1 MEIRK
6 RTGAATWL
14 LGILAAV
21 MLICSGKTAYAAE
34 QAELSGGNVDAE
46 NGKTIQYA
54 VTLENNPGLWAV
66 KFTASYDSEALKLTA
81 VKAGDIFTEE
91 EITSPQELTDTPYV
105 FLGVKNALENTDK
118 EGVVVTL
125 EFEVDQDA
133 QAKDYE
139 VKLEVTQAINLEG
152 QDISVA
158 AKSGTV
164 SVVPCIHEKEWQVTN
179 PGCETAGKKEYIC
192 KKCGE
197 VFESEELPATGH
209 LDLEVRNQKEAG
221 AEPGYT
227 GDTYCKTCG
236 KLIQTGSV
244 IPAIKETEKE
254 TERETETV
262 AEQGTTVQQTTAQ
275 ETTAQQ
281 TTAQETKKSVSE
293 KIGNALKTGDAA
305 AIAVM
310 AVLLAASGVLAFVT
324 RKKMLVRKK

>member
-46 NGKTIQYA
+46 NGKTVQYA

-91 EITSPQELTDTPYV
+91 EITPPQELTDTPYV
-105 FLGVKNALENTDK
+105 FLGVKNTLENTDK

-125 EFEVDQDA
+125 EFEVDKDA
-133 QAKDYE
+133 QEKDYE

-158 AKSGTV
+158 AKNGNI
-164 SVVPCIHEKEWQVTN
+164 SVVPCIHEKEWKVTK
-179 PGCETAGKKEYIC
+179 PGCETAGKKEYVC
-192 KKCGE
+192 TKCGE

-209 LDLEVRNQKEAG
+209 VDTEIRNQKEAG

-227 GDTYCKTCG
+227 GDTYCRTCG
-236 KLIQTGSV
+236 KLIQAGSV
-244 IPAIKETEKE
+244 IPAVKETEKE
-254 TERETETV
+254 TETV
-262 AEQGTTVQQTTAQ
+262 AEQ

-281 TTAQETKKSVSE
+281 TTAEETKKSVSE

-310 AVLLAASGVLAFVT
+310 AVLLAASGVLAFAT
-324 RKKMLVRKK
+324 RKKMIVRKK

>member
-21 MLICSGKTAYAAE
+21 ILICSGKTAYAAE

-46 NGKTIQYA
+46 NGKTVQYA

-91 EITSPQELTDTPYV
+91 EITPPQELADTPYV

-158 AKSGTV
+158 AKNGNI
-164 SVVPCIHEKEWQVTN
+164 SVVPCIHEKEWKVTK
-179 PGCETAGKKEYIC
+179 PGCETAGKKEYVC

-209 LDLEVRNQKEAG
+209 VDTEIRNQKEAG

-227 GDTYCKTCG
+227 GDTYCRTCG
-236 KLIQTGSV
+236 KLIQAGSV
-244 IPAIKETEKE
+244 IPAVKETEKE
-254 TERETETV
+254 TETV
-262 AEQGTTVQQTTAQ
+262 AEQ

-281 TTAQETKKSVSE
+281 TTAEETKKSVSE

-310 AVLLAASGVLAFVT
+310 AVLLAASGVLAFAT
-324 RKKMLVRKK
+324 RKKMIVRKK

>member
-21 MLICSGKTAYAAE
+21 MLICSGRTAYAAE
-34 QAELSGGNVDAE
+34 PAELSGGNVDAE
-46 NGKTIQYA
+46 NGKTVQYA

-91 EITSPQELTDTPYV
+91 EITPPQELTDTPYV
-105 FLGVKNALENTDK
+105 FLGVKNTLENTDK

-125 EFEVDQDA
+125 EFEVDKDA

-158 AKSGTV
+158 AKNGNI
-164 SVVPCIHEKEWQVTN
+164 SVVPCIHEKEWQVTK
-179 PGCETAGKKEYIC
+179 PGCETAGKKEYVC

-209 LDLEVRNQKEAG
+209 VDTEIRNQKEAG

-227 GDTYCKTCG
+227 GDTYCRTCG
-236 KLIQTGSV
+236 KLIQAGSV
-244 IPAIKETEKE
+244 IPAVKETEKE
-254 TERETETV
+254 TETV
-262 AEQGTTVQQTTAQ
+262 AEQ

-281 TTAQETKKSVSE
+281 TTAEETKKSVSE

-310 AVLLAASGVLAFVT
+310 AVLLAASGVLAFAT
-324 RKKMLVRKK
+324 RKKMIVRKK

>member
-21 MLICSGKTAYAAE
+21 MLICSGRTAYAAE

-46 NGKTIQYA
+46 NGKTVQYA

-91 EITSPQELTDTPYV
+91 EITPPQELTDTPYV
-105 FLGVKNALENTDK
+105 FLGVKNTLENTDK

-125 EFEVDQDA
+125 EFEVDKDA

-158 AKSGTV
+158 AKNGNI

-179 PGCETAGKKEYIC
+179 PGCETAGKKEYVC

-209 LDLEVRNQKEAG
+209 VDTEIRNQKEAG

-227 GDTYCKTCG
+227 GDTYCRTCG
-236 KLIQTGSV
+236 KLIQAGSV
-244 IPAIKETEKE
+244 IPAVKETEKE
-254 TERETETV
+254 TETV
-262 AEQGTTVQQTTAQ
+262 AEQ

-281 TTAQETKKSVSE
+281 TTAEETKKSVSE

-310 AVLLAASGVLAFVT
+310 AVLLAASGVLAFAT
-324 RKKMLVRKK
+324 RKKMIVRKK

>member
-21 MLICSGKTAYAAE
+21 ILICSGKTAYAAE

-46 NGKTIQYA
+46 NGKTVQYA

-91 EITSPQELTDTPYV
+91 EITPPQELTDTPYV
-105 FLGVKNALENTDK
+105 FLGVKNTLENTDK

-125 EFEVDQDA
+125 EFEVDKDA

-158 AKSGTV
+158 AKNGNI

-179 PGCETAGKKEYIC
+179 PGCETAGKKEYVC

-209 LDLEVRNQKEAG
+209 VDTEIRNQKEAG

-227 GDTYCKTCG
+227 GDTYCRTCG
-236 KLIQTGSV
+236 KLIQAGSV
-244 IPAIKETEKE
+244 IPAVKETEKE
-254 TERETETV
+254 TETV
-262 AEQGTTVQQTTAQ
+262 AEQ

-281 TTAQETKKSVSE
+281 TTAEETKKSVSE

-310 AVLLAASGVLAFVT
+310 AVLLAASGVLAFAT
-324 RKKMLVRKK
+324 RKKMIVRKK

>member
-46 NGKTIQYA
+46 NGKTVQYA

-91 EITSPQELTDTPYV
+91 EITPPQELTDTPYV
-105 FLGVKNALENTDK
+105 FLGVKNTLENTDK

-125 EFEVDQDA
+125 EFEVDKDA

-139 VKLEVTQAINLEG
+139 VKLEATQAINLEG

-158 AKSGTV
+158 AKNGNI
-164 SVVPCIHEKEWQVTN
+164 SVVPCIHEKEWKVTK
-179 PGCETAGKKEYIC
+179 PGCETAGKKEYVC
-192 KKCGE
+192 TKCGE

-209 LDLEVRNQKEAG
+209 VDTEIRNQKEAG

-227 GDTYCKTCG
+227 GDTYCRTCG
-236 KLIQTGSV
+236 KLIQAGSV
-244 IPAIKETEKE
+244 IPAVKETEKE
-254 TERETETV
+254 TETV
-262 AEQGTTVQQTTAQ
+262 AEQ

-281 TTAQETKKSVSE
+281 TTAEETKKSVSE

-310 AVLLAASGVLAFVT
+310 AVLLAASGVLAFAT
-324 RKKMLVRKK
+324 RKKMIVRKK

>member
-91 EITSPQELTDTPYV
+91 EITSPQELADTPYV

-125 EFEVDQDA
+125 EFEVDKDA

-158 AKSGTV
+158 AKNGNI
-164 SVVPCIHEKEWQVTN
+164 SVVPCIHEKEWKVTK
-179 PGCETAGKKEYIC
+179 PGCETAGKKEYVC
-192 KKCGE
+192 TKCGE

-209 LDLEVRNQKEAG
+209 VDTEIRNQKEAG

-227 GDTYCKTCG
+227 GDTYCRTCG
-236 KLIQTGSV
+236 KLIQAGSV
-244 IPAIKETEKE
+244 IPAVKETEKE
-254 TERETETV
+254 TETV
-262 AEQGTTVQQTTAQ
+262 AEQ

-281 TTAQETKKSVSE
+281 TTAEETKKSVSE

-310 AVLLAASGVLAFVT
+310 AVLLAASGVLAFAT
-324 RKKMLVRKK
+324 RKKMIVRKK

>member
-21 MLICSGKTAYAAE
+21 MLICSGRTVYAAE

-46 NGKTIQYA
+46 NGKTVQYA

-91 EITSPQELTDTPYV
+91 EITPPQELTDTPYV

-125 EFEVDQDA
+125 EFEVDKDA

-158 AKSGTV
+158 AKNGNI
-164 SVVPCIHEKEWQVTN
+164 SVVPCIHEKEWQVTK
-179 PGCETAGKKEYIC
+179 PGCETAGKKEYVC

-209 LDLEVRNQKEAG
+209 VDTEIRNQKEAG

-227 GDTYCKTCG
+227 GDTYCRTCG
-236 KLIQTGSV
+236 KLIQAGSV
-244 IPAIKETEKE
+244 IPAVKETEKE
-254 TERETETV
+254 TETV
-262 AEQGTTVQQTTAQ
+262 AEQ

-281 TTAQETKKSVSE
+281 TTAEETKKSVSE

-310 AVLLAASGVLAFVT
+310 AVLLAASGVLAFAT
-324 RKKMLVRKK
+324 RKKMIVRKK

>member
-21 MLICSGKTAYAAE
+21 ILICSGKTAYAAE

-46 NGKTIQYA
+46 NGKTVQYA

-66 KFTASYDSEALKLTA
+66 KFTASYDCEALKLTA

-91 EITSPQELTDTPYV
+91 EITPPQELTDTPYV
-105 FLGVKNALENTDK
+105 FLGVKNTLENTDK

-125 EFEVDQDA
+125 EFEVDKDA

-158 AKSGTV
+158 AKNGNI
-164 SVVPCIHEKEWQVTN
+164 SVVPCIHEKEWKVTK
-179 PGCETAGKKEYIC
+179 PGCETAGKKEYVC
-192 KKCGE
+192 TKCGE

-209 LDLEVRNQKEAG
+209 VDTEIRNQKEAG

-227 GDTYCKTCG
+227 GDTYCRTCG
-236 KLIQTGSV
+236 KLIQAGSV
-244 IPAIKETEKE
+244 IPAVKETEKE
-254 TERETETV
+254 TETV
-262 AEQGTTVQQTTAQ
+262 AEQ

-281 TTAQETKKSVSE
+281 TTAEETKKSVSE

-310 AVLLAASGVLAFVT
+310 AVLLAASGVLAFAT
-324 RKKMLVRKK
+324 RKKMIVRKK

>member
-21 MLICSGKTAYAAE
+21 MLICSGRTAYAAE

-46 NGKTIQYA
+46 NGKTVQYA

-91 EITSPQELTDTPYV
+91 EITPPQELTDTPYV

-125 EFEVDQDA
+125 EFEVDKDA

-158 AKSGTV
+158 AKNGNI

-179 PGCETAGKKEYIC
+179 PGCETAGKKEYVC

-209 LDLEVRNQKEAG
+209 VDTEIRNQKEAG

-227 GDTYCKTCG
+227 GDTYCRTCG
-236 KLIQTGSV
+236 KLIQAGSV
-244 IPAIKETEKE
+244 IPAVKETEKE
-254 TERETETV
+254 TETV
-262 AEQGTTVQQTTAQ
+262 AEQ

-281 TTAQETKKSVSE
+281 TTAEETKKSVSE

-310 AVLLAASGVLAFVT
+310 AVLLAASGVLAFAT
-324 RKKMLVRKK
+324 RKKMIVRKK

>member
-46 NGKTIQYA
+46 NGKTVQYA

-91 EITSPQELTDTPYV
+91 EITPPQELTDTPYV
-105 FLGVKNALENTDK
+105 FLGVKNTLENTDK

-125 EFEVDQDA
+125 EFEVDKDA

-158 AKSGTV
+158 AKNGNI
-164 SVVPCIHEKEWQVTN
+164 SVVPCIHEKEWKVTK
-179 PGCETAGKKEYIC
+179 PGCETAGKKEYVC
-192 KKCGE
+192 TKCGE

-209 LDLEVRNQKEAG
+209 VDTEIRNQKEAG

-227 GDTYCKTCG
+227 GDTYCRTCG
-236 KLIQTGSV
+236 KLLQAGSV
-244 IPAIKETEKE
+244 IPAVKETEKE
-254 TERETETV
+254 TETV
-262 AEQGTTVQQTTAQ
+262 AEQ

-281 TTAQETKKSVSE
+281 TTAEETKKSVSE

-310 AVLLAASGVLAFVT
+310 AVLLAASGVLAFAT
-324 RKKMLVRKK
+324 RKKMIVRKK

>member
-21 MLICSGKTAYAAE
+21 MLIFSGKTAYAAE

-46 NGKTIQYA
+46 NGKTVQYA

-91 EITSPQELTDTPYV
+91 EITPPQELTDTPYV
-105 FLGVKNALENTDK
+105 FLGVKNTLENTDK

-125 EFEVDQDA
+125 EFEVDKDA

-158 AKSGTV
+158 AKNGNI
-164 SVVPCIHEKEWQVTN
+164 SVVPCIHEKEWKVTK
-179 PGCETAGKKEYIC
+179 PGCETAGKKEYVC
-192 KKCGE
+192 TKCGE

-209 LDLEVRNQKEAG
+209 VDTEIRNQKEAG

-227 GDTYCKTCG
+227 GDTYCRTCG
-236 KLIQTGSV
+236 KLIQAGSV
-244 IPAIKETEKE
+244 IPAVKETEKE
-254 TERETETV
+254 TV
-262 AEQGTTVQQTTAQ
+262 AEQETTAQQTTAQ

>member
-21 MLICSGKTAYAAE
+21 ILICSGKTAYAAE

-46 NGKTIQYA
+46 NGKTVQYA

-91 EITSPQELTDTPYV
+91 EITPPQELTDTPYV

-125 EFEVDQDA
+125 EFEVDKDA

-179 PGCETAGKKEYIC
+179 PGCETAGKKEYVC
-192 KKCGE
+192 TKCGE

-209 LDLEVRNQKEAG
+209 VDTEIRNQKEAG

-227 GDTYCKTCG
+227 GDTYCRTCG
-236 KLIQTGSV
+236 KLIQAGSV
-244 IPAIKETEKE
+244 IPAVKETEKE
-254 TERETETV
+254 TETV
-262 AEQGTTVQQTTAQ
+262 AEQ

-281 TTAQETKKSVSE
+281 TTAEETKKSVSE

-310 AVLLAASGVLAFVT
+310 AVLLAASGVLAFAT
-324 RKKMLVRKK
+324 RKKMIVRKK

>member
-21 MLICSGKTAYAAE
+21 ILICSGKTAYAAE

-46 NGKTIQYA
+46 NGKTVQYA

-91 EITSPQELTDTPYV
+91 EITPPQELTDTPYV

-125 EFEVDQDA
+125 EFEVDKDA

-164 SVVPCIHEKEWQVTN
+164 SVVPCIHEKEWKVTK
-179 PGCETAGKKEYIC
+179 PGCETAGKKEYVC
-192 KKCGE
+192 TKCGE

-209 LDLEVRNQKEAG
+209 VDTEIRNQKEAG

-227 GDTYCKTCG
+227 GDTYCRTCG
-236 KLIQTGSV
+236 KLIQAGSV
-244 IPAIKETEKE
+244 IPAVKETEKE
-254 TERETETV
+254 TETV
-262 AEQGTTVQQTTAQ
+262 AEQ

-281 TTAQETKKSVSE
+281 TTADETKKSVSE

-310 AVLLAASGVLAFVT
+310 AVLLAASGVLAFAT
-324 RKKMLVRKK
+324 RKKMIVRKK

>member
-21 MLICSGKTAYAAE
+21 ILICSGKTAYAAE

-46 NGKTIQYA
+46 NGKTVQYA

-91 EITSPQELTDTPYV
+91 EITPPQELTDTPYV

-125 EFEVDQDA
+125 EFEVDKDA

-158 AKSGTV
+158 AKNGNI
-164 SVVPCIHEKEWQVTN
+164 SVVPCIHEKEWKVTK

-209 LDLEVRNQKEAG
+209 LDLAVRNQKEAG

-262 AEQGTTVQQTTAQ
+262 AEQETTVQQTTAQ
-275 ETTAQQ
+275 ETTVQQ

>member
-21 MLICSGKTAYAAE
+21 ILICSGKTAYAAE

-46 NGKTIQYA
+46 NGKTVQYA

-91 EITSPQELTDTPYV
+91 EITPPQELTDTPYV

-125 EFEVDQDA
+125 EFEVDKDA
-133 QAKDYE
+133 
-139 VKLEVTQAINLEG
+139 QAINLEG

-158 AKSGTV
+158 AKNGNI
-164 SVVPCIHEKEWQVTN
+164 SVVPCIHEKEWKVTK
-179 PGCETAGKKEYIC
+179 PGCETAGKKEYVC
-192 KKCGE
+192 TKCGE

-209 LDLEVRNQKEAG
+209 VDTEIRNQKEAG

-227 GDTYCKTCG
+227 GDTYCRTCG
-236 KLIQTGSV
+236 KLIQAGSV
-244 IPAIKETEKE
+244 IPAVKETEKE
-254 TERETETV
+254 TETV
-262 AEQGTTVQQTTAQ
+262 AEQ

-281 TTAQETKKSVSE
+281 TTAEETKKSVSE

-310 AVLLAASGVLAFVT
+310 AVLLAASGVLAFAT
-324 RKKMLVRKK
+324 RKKTIVRKK

>member
-21 MLICSGKTAYAAE
+21 ILICSGKTAYAAE

-46 NGKTIQYA
+46 NGKTVQYA

-91 EITSPQELTDTPYV
+91 EITPPQELTDTPYV

-125 EFEVDQDA
+125 EFEVDKDA

-158 AKSGTV
+158 AKNGNI
-164 SVVPCIHEKEWQVTN
+164 SVVPCIHEKEWKVTK
-179 PGCETAGKKEYIC
+179 PGCETAGKKEYVC
-192 KKCGE
+192 TKCGE

-262 AEQGTTVQQTTAQ
+262 AEQETTVQQTTAQ

>member
-46 NGKTIQYA
+46 NGKTVQYA
-54 VTLENNPGLWAV
+54 
-66 KFTASYDSEALKLTA
+66 
-81 VKAGDIFTEE
+81 
-91 EITSPQELTDTPYV
+91 
-105 FLGVKNALENTDK
+105 
-118 EGVVVTL
+118 VTL
-125 EFEVDQDA
+125 EFEVDKDA

-158 AKSGTV
+158 AKNGNI
-164 SVVPCIHEKEWQVTN
+164 SVVPCIHEKEWKVTK
-179 PGCETAGKKEYIC
+179 PGCETAGKKEYVC
-192 KKCGE
+192 TKCGE

-209 LDLEVRNQKEAG
+209 VDTEIRNQKEAG

-227 GDTYCKTCG
+227 GDTYCRTCG
-236 KLIQTGSV
+236 KLIQAGSV
-244 IPAIKETEKE
+244 IPAVKETEKE
-254 TERETETV
+254 TETV
-262 AEQGTTVQQTTAQ
+262 AEQ

-281 TTAQETKKSVSE
+281 TTAEETKKSVPE

-310 AVLLAASGVLAFVT
+310 AVLLAASGVLAFAT
-324 RKKMLVRKK
+324 RKKMIVRKK

>member
-46 NGKTIQYA
+46 NGKTVQYA

-91 EITSPQELTDTPYV
+91 EITPPQELTDTPYV
-105 FLGVKNALENTDK
+105 FLGVKNTLENTDK

-125 EFEVDQDA
+125 EFEVDKDA

-158 AKSGTV
+158 AKNGNI
-164 SVVPCIHEKEWQVTN
+164 SVVPCIHEKEWKVTK
-179 PGCETAGKKEYIC
+179 PGCETAGKKEYVC
-192 KKCGE
+192 TKCGE

-209 LDLEVRNQKEAG
+209 VDTEIRNQKEAG

-227 GDTYCKTCG
+227 GDTYCRTCG
-236 KLIQTGSV
+236 KLIQAGSV
-244 IPAIKETEKE
+244 IPAVKETEKE
-254 TERETETV
+254 TETV
-262 AEQGTTVQQTTAQ
+262 AEQ

-281 TTAQETKKSVSE
+281 TTAEETKKSVSE

-310 AVLLAASGVLAFVT
+310 AVLLAASGVLAFAT
-324 RKKMLVRKK
+324 RKKMIIRKK

>member
-21 MLICSGKTAYAAE
+21 ILICSGKTAYAAE

-46 NGKTIQYA
+46 NGKTVQYA

-91 EITSPQELTDTPYV
+91 EITPPQELTDTPYV

-125 EFEVDQDA
+125 EFEVDKDA

-164 SVVPCIHEKEWQVTN
+164 SVVPCIHEKEWKVTK
-179 PGCETAGKKEYIC
+179 PGCETAGKKEYVC
-192 KKCGE
+192 TKCGE

-209 LDLEVRNQKEAG
+209 VDTEIRNQKEAG

-236 KLIQTGSV
+236 KLIQAGSV
-244 IPAIKETEKE
+244 IPAVKETEKE
-254 TERETETV
+254 TETV
-262 AEQGTTVQQTTAQ
+262 AEQ

-281 TTAQETKKSVSE
+281 TTAEETKKSVSE